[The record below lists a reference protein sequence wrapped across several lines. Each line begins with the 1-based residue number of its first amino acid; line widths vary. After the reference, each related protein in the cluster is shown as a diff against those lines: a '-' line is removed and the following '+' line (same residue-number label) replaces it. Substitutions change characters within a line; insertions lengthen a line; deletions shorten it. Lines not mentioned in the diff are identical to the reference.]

1 MDKELQTMG
10 QNMLQKESIV
20 RFVEGVADME
30 TRAFSMRE
38 AADRCRRE
46 AANIVATAK
55 KQVEKK
61 EKEVEVAKYWRD
73 KHVSDGIKK
82 PKLEKRFF
90 FEPMLDMASGCD
102 HWSGLVVMFLIPPCY
117 VILIPVLLYCLLI
130 DPFVILI
137 QNKKRVKEYN
147 IKLQQATDEYNSK
160 LAELDANVD
169 KSIKQLADAQ
179 AWANSEFLRAKAINS
194 RADELIASAKTVEQN
209 ILQCYSLNVVKPAY
223 RNLVCVAIL
232 NEIFQNDKADTMR
245 EAMILCDQALRHQ
258 EEMKGL
264 NSILNMLSSIAGYMR
279 ELNETVRS
287 INFNISMISQDVYR
301 MAENQA
307 QAQARNEAMQE
318 RIAYAAES
326 IKQSAD
332 NADFYIAQ
340 RRAGS
345 L

>member
-1 MDKELQTMG
+1 
-10 QNMLQKESIV
+10 
-20 RFVEGVADME
+20 
-30 TRAFSMRE
+30 
-38 AADRCRRE
+38 
-46 AANIVATAK
+46 
-55 KQVEKK
+55 
-61 EKEVEVAKYWRD
+61 
-73 KHVSDGIKK
+73 
-82 PKLEKRFF
+82 
-90 FEPMLDMASGCD
+90 
-102 HWSGLVVMFLIPPCY
+102 
-117 VILIPVLLYCLLI
+117 
-130 DPFVILI
+130 
-137 QNKKRVKEYN
+137 
-147 IKLQQATDEYNSK
+147 
-160 LAELDANVD
+160 
-169 KSIKQLADAQ
+169 
-179 AWANSEFLRAKAINS
+179 
-194 RADELIASAKTVEQN
+194 
-209 ILQCYSLNVVKPAY
+209 
-223 RNLVCVAIL
+223 
-232 NEIFQNDKADTMR
+232 MR

-340 RRAGS
+340 RRAGI